1 MAQSR
6 IPFGNGRGGRS
17 APEDARSLA
26 APLASA
32 ARDSA
37 VLADKHDIRLDMV
50 RVAAAMA
57 VVWLHVSADIVIARP
72 STTDPTWWIGNFAD
86 SLSRWCVPL
95 FVMASGILL
104 LSRRP
109 DLAPRAFYRRR
120 AAKILVPTLFWTALY
135 VALRIAGRGESLSAI
150 FESLLQGRPFFH
162 LWYLY
167 MILGLYLVAPMV
179 SVFLAHGARPLV
191 NGALVLAFLAA
202 AIQSTIAG
210 LESEPDSQSFL
221 GLWPY
226 YLGYFLAGYQ
236 MWRTPV
242 TALRNRYALAIAL
255 ASGILVA
262 LLTGFLLGSL
272 GERSWAITYSYSDPL
287 VVLMSLAL
295 FNVFRCLNFESPS
308 LRRIGETAR
317 RLAPLML
324 GVYVMHPLWLIA
336 LGHAGLD
343 GFFVS
348 PAIGI
353 PLTAASAFVLS
364 LASAR
369 VFAAIPFLRK
379 TI

>member
-1 MAQSR
+1 
-6 IPFGNGRGGRS
+6 
-17 APEDARSLA
+17 
-26 APLASA
+26 
-32 ARDSA
+32 
-37 VLADKHDIRLDMV
+37 MV

-57 VVWLHVSADIVIARP
+57 VVWLHASAEIVIARP
-72 STTDPTWWIGNFAD
+72 STADPAWWIGNLAD
-86 SLSRWCVPL
+86 AFSRWCVPL

-109 DLAPRAFYRRR
+109 DLDPGEFYRRR

-135 VALRIAGRGESLSAI
+135 VGLRIAGRGEPLSAI
-150 FESLLQGRPFFH
+150 LESLLQGRPFFH

-191 NGALVLAFLAA
+191 LGALVLAFLAA
-202 AIQSTIAG
+202 AIQSTVAG
-210 LESEPDSQSFL
+210 LEGEQQSQSFV

-226 YLGYFLAGYQ
+226 YLGYFLAGY
-236 MWRTPV
+236 WLWKAPV
-242 TALRNRYALAIAL
+242 SALRNRYALAIAL
-255 ASGILVA
+255 SCGILVA
-262 LLTGFLLGSL
+262 LLTGILLGPL
-272 GERSWAITYSYSDPL
+272 GERSWDITYSYSDPL

-295 FNVFRCLNFESPS
+295 FNAFRCLNVESPA
-308 LRRIGETAR
+308 LRRIGEMAR
-317 RLAPLML
+317 RLAPFML

-336 LGHAGLD
+336 LSHVGLD
-343 GFFVS
+343 GFFVG

-353 PLTAASAFVLS
+353 PLTAATAFALS

-369 VFAAIPFLRK
+369 ALAAIPVLRK